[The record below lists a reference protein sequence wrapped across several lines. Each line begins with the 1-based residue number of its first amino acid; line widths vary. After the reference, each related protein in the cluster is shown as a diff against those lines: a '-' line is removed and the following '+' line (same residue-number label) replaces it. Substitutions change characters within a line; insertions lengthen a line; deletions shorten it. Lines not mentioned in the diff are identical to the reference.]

1 MGEPE
6 SVIFHA
12 ICAEPRLDGDQILLS
27 ISWHRSSFFPSDMGS
42 SKKHETASDRPT
54 YFRTLSKS
62 VFICPPLDCVSRYH
76 IHDFLHSF
84 QVAFRSDK
92 RTLAYLSFTTCEK
105 APPLLSFKHMCIS
118 KLFMPKHKRN
128 TALPK
133 TSSPLFCRFNP
144 VLECLTSGP
153 NALTMCNTQNVSFR
167 YAVELDQYAERLACD
182 PVSRFAFVK
191 KFGIQVWREER
202 LYLSWESALLKEG
215 LISRWVLLLG
225 K

>member
-27 ISWHRSSFFPSDMGS
+27 VSSHRSSFFPSDMGS
-42 SKKHETASDRPT
+42 SKKHETASDRRT
-54 YFRTLSKS
+54 YFHTLSKS

-118 KLFMPKHKRN
+118 KLLCQAQTQHRFAEDLLAPFLS
-128 TALPK
+128 LP
-133 TSSPLFCRFNP
+133 S
-144 VLECLTSGP
+144 CLGTP
-153 NALTMCNTQNVSFR
+153 HLWAERPYNV
-167 YAVELDQYAERLACD
+167 QHAERLLQIRCGTR
-182 PVSRFAFVK
+182 PIR
-191 KFGIQVWREER
+191 
-202 LYLSWESALLKEG
+202 
-215 LISRWVLLLG
+215 
-225 K
+225 